1 MNSINC
7 NSAVIAFIAAA
18 VMHFSN
24 PAMPKNG
31 LVIFLSYKQK
41 FLLHIRNCHK
51 NKIIPCRYKLSK
63 SCAPFCCGFV
73 VRTNF
78 SLIRTDGD
86 ADWSALQFVKVTD
99 NLLPKTTE
107 SVMLRNE

>member
-1 MNSINC
+1 M
-7 NSAVIAFIAAA
+7 
-18 VMHFSN
+18 
-24 PAMPKNG
+24 
-31 LVIFLSYKQK
+31 
-41 FLLHIRNCHK
+41 
-51 NKIIPCRYKLSK
+51 SK
-63 SCAPFCCGFV
+63 CCAPFCCGFV

-107 SVMLRNE
+107 SVILRNE